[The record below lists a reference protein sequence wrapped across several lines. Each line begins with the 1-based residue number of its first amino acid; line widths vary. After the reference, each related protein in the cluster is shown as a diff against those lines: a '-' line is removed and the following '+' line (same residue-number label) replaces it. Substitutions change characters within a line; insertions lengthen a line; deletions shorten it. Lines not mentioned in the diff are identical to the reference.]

1 MWAYCLFMY
10 RIALTGNVAAGKS
23 SVVRV
28 WRRLGIP
35 VIESDELARIAVEPG
50 SPALREIVEVFGE
63 DVLDESGALHRAAMR
78 RIILRDEARR
88 RDLEAI
94 VHPVVARLRVERE
107 RDLQQAGEPFV
118 VNEIPLLFERGLEGD
133 FHRIVLVDAP
143 PEVRLQRLLRERGLP
158 PDDAAGLL
166 RAQLSAEVKR
176 QKAHLIIE
184 NAGTLEEL
192 EVRAEMAGRE
202 LMREF
207 GG

>member
-1 MWAYCLFMY
+1 MWAYCVFMY

-28 WRRLGIP
+28 WRRLGMP
-35 VIESDELARIAVEPG
+35 VIESDQLARIAVEPG

-133 FHRIVLVDAP
+133 FHRIVLVDAS

-192 EVRAEMAGRE
+192 EVRAEMVGRE